1 MFWLE
6 YQNSWHSKRRGISLT
21 HFLNHSSNLVCLS
34 GCFVLIN
41 DTIIQTIND
50 RLDQRALQIVYNG
63 YESSFEQ
70 LLLKDKFFF
79 FAVINNI
86 IIG

>member
-1 MFWLE
+1 M
-6 YQNSWHSKRRGISLT
+6 
-21 HFLNHSSNLVCLS
+21 NHSSNLVCLS

-79 FAVINNI
+79 LQSLTT
-86 IIG
+86 

>member
-1 MFWLE
+1 M
-6 YQNSWHSKRRGISLT
+6 
-21 HFLNHSSNLVCLS
+21 NHSSNLVCLS

-79 FAVINNI
+79 LQSSTT
-86 IIG
+86 

>member
-6 YQNSWHSKRRGISLT
+6 YQNFWHSKRRGISLT
-21 HFLNHSSNLVCLS
+21 HFLNSSNLVCLS
-34 GCFVLIN
+34 GCFVLTN

-63 YESSFEQ
+63 YESSFEH

-79 FAVINNI
+79 AVINKI

>member
-1 MFWLE
+1 M
-6 YQNSWHSKRRGISLT
+6 
-21 HFLNHSSNLVCLS
+21 NHSSNLVCLS

-79 FAVINNI
+79 FFLLTT
-86 IIG
+86 